1 MGTII
6 GRKNETAIL
15 HKAFNSKRSRLIA
28 IYGRRRV
35 GKTFLIR
42 EYYKNSIKFEL
53 TGISQGTYR
62 DQLKNFTKLIRKAST
77 RFNKQ
82 DNPKDWLEAFEIL
95 EHYIDGLKGK
105 LKKVIFIDEFPWLAT
120 KRSRFIGAFENFWNT
135 YATKRD
141 DLVVVICGSAAS
153 YMIKNIINN
162 KGGLYGRIDYRINL
176 KPFNLHETK
185 LFLENRKI
193 KYSQY
198 DLIQL
203 YMMIGGVAYY
213 LDKIERGD
221 SISANI
227 DRLCFEE
234 SGELIGEFEFMYKS
248 LFDNSDMHLKIVRT
262 LAKTRKGITRKDILE
277 KTKLQSNQ
285 KVSTVIEELIESG
298 FLSKYKAYKKKTFD
312 SLFRLS
318 DEYSYFYL
326 SFIEKNMGQGKNTWK
341 KLQQSRTFNIWS
353 GFSFETLCLK
363 HADQIKKGLNI
374 EVVNSTNYSWFND
387 KAQIDLLIDRDDR
400 IVNICEIKFYNAPFN
415 IDANY
420 VKKLRI
426 KMDEFRRATRT
437 KKSFSLTMITTF
449 GVNPNK
455 HSNEI
460 VDKELTMECL
470 FKE

>member
-1 MGTII
+1 MNKII
-6 GRKNETAIL
+6 GRKQEKAIL
-15 HKAFNSKRSRLIA
+15 HKAFNSEESKLIA

-42 EYYKNSIKFEL
+42 EYYKNTIKFEL

-62 DQLKNFTKLIRKAST
+62 DQLKNFTKLIRKASIK
-77 RFNKQ
+77 FSKQ
-82 DNPKDWLEAFEIL
+82 KVPKDWLEAFEIL
-95 EHYIDGLKGK
+95 EFYLDGLKGK
-105 LKKVIFIDEFPWLAT
+105 SKKVIFIDEFPWLAT

-135 YATKRD
+135 YATKRN

-176 KPFNLHETK
+176 KPFNLYETK

-193 KYSQY
+193 TYTQY

-213 LDKIERGD
+213 LDKIERGV
-221 SISANI
+221 SVSANI
-227 DRLCFEE
+227 DRLCFDKN
-234 SGELIGEFEFMYKS
+234 GELIGEFEYIYKS

-262 LAKTRKGITRKDILE
+262 LAKTRKGITRKEILE

-285 KVSTVIEELIESG
+285 KFSTVIEELIESG
-298 FLSKYKAYKKKTFD
+298 FLTKYNAYKKKTFG

-326 SFIEKNMGQGKNTWK
+326 SFIEKNLGQGKNTWN
-341 KLQQSRTFNIWS
+341 KLQQTKTFNVWS

-363 HADQIKKGLNI
+363 HVDQIKKGLNI
-374 EVVNSTNYSWFND
+374 EVINSTNYSWFNN

-400 IVNICEIKFYNAPFN
+400 IVNICELKFYNAPFN

-420 VKKLRI
+420 VKKLRT
-426 KMDEFRRATRT
+426 KMNEFRIATKTR
-437 KKSFSLTMITTF
+437 KKFSLTMITTF
-449 GVNPNK
+449 GVNQNK
-455 HSNEI
+455 YSKEI
-460 VDKELTMECL
+460 VDKQLTMECL
-470 FKE
+470 FNE